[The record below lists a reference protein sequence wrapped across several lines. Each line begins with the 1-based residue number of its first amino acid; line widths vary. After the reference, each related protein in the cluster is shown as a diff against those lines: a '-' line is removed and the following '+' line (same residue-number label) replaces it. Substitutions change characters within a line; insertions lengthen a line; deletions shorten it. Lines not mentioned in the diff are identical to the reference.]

1 MSKRMNHST
10 YLDFLREVKTR
21 ILHSRYHAARLVNR
35 EMLLLYFAIGRRL
48 SQKVAAENW
57 GAKVIEQISTDL
69 QKELPGLRGFSYRN
83 LKNMRQFADEY
94 TDLRFLDSSAQ
105 ESKLVD
111 KQPVKFGQSST
122 AQFADIEPEI
132 FFSLGFTHHILLIN
146 RCKGLGERLF
156 YMQEAAQHQWTV
168 EMLDH
173 QIAARLYHTRGALPN
188 NFTQTLPEQLRD
200 TALLAFKDEYLL
212 DFIHID
218 PEDERVLEQHIV
230 EHIRH
235 FILTMGRGFAFI
247 GNQYRVLADEEEFFI
262 DLLFYNRLL
271 QCLVAVDLKRGKFKP
286 EHVGKLNFYLN
297 VLNDK
302 LRLPHENPSVG
313 IILCR
318 EKNDTIVE
326 YAFRGTEN
334 PMGVSVYRISTEM
347 PENLREVLPDED
359 QLKRLL
365 D

>member
-1 MSKRMNHST
+1 MNQST
-10 YLDFLREVKTR
+10 YLEFLIEVKSR
-21 ILHSRYHAARLVNR
+21 ILHSRYQAARLVNR

-57 GAKVIEQISTDL
+57 GAKVIEQISADL

-83 LKNMRQFADEY
+83 LMNMIQFAKEY
-94 TDLRFLDSSAQ
+94 SGLSFLPSPAQ
-105 ESKLVD
+105 EIEN
-111 KQPVKFGQSST
+111 QSPPILQLTT
-122 AQFADIEPEI
+122 AELDIAPGV
-132 FFSLGFTHHILLIN
+132 FFSLGFTQHLMLIH
-146 RCKGLGERLF
+146 RCKAPEERLF
-156 YMQEAAQHQWTV
+156 YMQQAVQLQWTV
-168 EMLDH
+168 ETLDH
-173 QIAARLYHTRGALPN
+173 QIAAKLYEKQGTQPN
-188 NFTQTLPEQLRD
+188 NFARTLPEQLRD

-230 EHIRH
+230 QHIRN

-247 GNQYRVLADEEEFFI
+247 GNQYRVLADGEEFFI

-286 EHVGKLNFYLN
+286 EHLGKLNFYLN
-297 VLNDK
+297 VLNDTQ
-302 LRLPHENPSVG
+302 RLPHENPSIG
-313 IILCR
+313 IVLCR

-326 YAFRGTEN
+326 YAIQGTEN
-334 PMGVSVYRISTEM
+334 PMGVSTYRISTEM
-347 PENLREVLPDED
+347 PQQLRDVLPDED
-359 QLKRLL
+359 QLRRLL

>member
-1 MSKRMNHST
+1 MNHTT
-10 YLDFLREVKTR
+10 YLDFLREVKNR
-21 ILHSRYHAARLVNR
+21 ILNSRYHAARLVNR
-35 EMLLLYFAIGRRL
+35 EMLLLYFAIGQRL

-94 TDLRFLDSSAQ
+94 EGLSFLFSSEQSLQSNDNQIIAI
-105 ESKLVD
+105 
-111 KQPVKFGQSST
+111 GQLPT
-122 AQFADIEPEI
+122 AQFKNLKPEI
-132 FFSLGFTHHILLIN
+132 FFGLGFTQHILLIN
-146 RCKGLGERLF
+146 RCKSPDERLF
-156 YMQEAAQHQWTV
+156 YMHQAVLNQWTV

-188 NFTQTLPEQLRD
+188 NFAKTLPEQLRN

-230 EHIRH
+230 DHIRH

-247 GNQYRVLADEEEFFI
+247 GNQFRVLADEEEFFI

-286 EHVGKLNFYLN
+286 EHIGKLNFYLN
-297 VLNDK
+297 VLNDT

-326 YAFRGTEN
+326 YAFQGTEN
-334 PMGVSVYRISTEM
+334 PMGVSIYRISTEM
-347 PENLREVLPDED
+347 PENLRGVLPDEE

-365 D
+365 G